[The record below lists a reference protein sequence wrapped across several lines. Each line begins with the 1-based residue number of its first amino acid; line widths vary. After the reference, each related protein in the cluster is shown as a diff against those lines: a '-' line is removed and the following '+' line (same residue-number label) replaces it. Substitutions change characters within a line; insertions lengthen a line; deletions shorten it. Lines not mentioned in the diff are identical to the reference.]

1 MTVGE
6 FDVLAAL
13 AREKKQEL
21 MPKQLQDLILISSG
35 GLINRID

>member
-21 MPKQLQDLILISSG
+21 TLNSYKTLS
-35 GLINRID
+35 